1 MKWLIVS
8 LGFFVVSG
16 LWVWHFLPP
25 VQKIEVQGNRVI
37 SFNELEN
44 TLLPVL
50 SGKNLFEINLK
61 KLGKIL
67 LKNPKIEGCEIW
79 KLYPYTL
86 RLRIKEKDLTELSLH
101 DEEIQRLIKEM
112 APLSFKKEGDFYT
125 FLTQEGIWLRLKES
139 HLQEGLKVLKL
150 VRKFLDGRKP
160 DYLVYVEPDK
170 VIVGFGEGG
179 KK

>member
-1 MKWLIVS
+1 MKWLILS
-8 LGFFVVSG
+8 LVFFVVSG

-25 VQKIEVQGNRVI
+25 VQKVEVQGNREI
-37 SFNELEN
+37 SLNELEN

-61 KLGKIL
+61 NLGEIL

-86 RLRIKEKDLTELSLH
+86 KLRIEEKDLTELSLH

-125 FLTQEGIWLRLKES
+125 FLTQEGIWFRLKES
-139 HLQEGLKVLKL
+139 QLQEGLKVLKS
-150 VRKFLDGRKP
+150 VRKLLEERKP
-160 DYLVYVEPDK
+160 NYLVYVEPDK